1 MMFKKL
7 ALTILTTV
15 SSTLAVDAL
24 PITILDIQHTISDP
38 NLIYPESVETDVDK
52 MMNNWYLR
60 NYALLDSMTDYRKTV
75 NATDAEII
83 DRLSKI
89 PAEIEL
95 PYNSIV
101 RNIIDMYTN
110 RRRSLVENMLGMSH
124 YYMPIFEQ
132 ALEKENIPHELKYL
146 PIIESALNPDAV
158 SRAGATGLWQFMVP
172 TAKGLGLEVNTI
184 VDERRDPIKSSEM
197 AAKYLKQLYSIYN
210 DWSLA
215 IAAYNCGPGNVNK
228 ALRRAGGGNKNF
240 WEIYPFLPA
249 ETRSYVPAFIAAV
262 YVMNYYNQHNIAPA
276 LVRRPMITDSVHVT
290 RRVHFQQ
297 IADVLGMP
305 IDEIRALNPQYRKD
319 IIPGDIHPY
328 PLILPSMQVYAYVIS
343 EDSIIAHDTQKYQ
356 RRLTIEPSDGT
367 VTQISDDGDYIVTQ
381 KTQYHKVQRGET
393 FSSIAKKYGVTASS
407 IRSANGIKTLTRGK
421 TIKIVTTQRTPR
433 PKDDLDKAVE
443 ELERSQMNDTTT
455 QFADSTIVN
464 TVNKSAQPVKTTTP
478 APKSAP
484 KPVVKPAP
492 NFTPATNTKSQA
504 PAKTTPVTITV
515 QQGDNLYR
523 IAKRNHT
530 TVDKI
535 RSLNGLKDDK
545 IKAGQKLRVK

>member
-1 MMFKKL
+1 MFKKL

-443 ELERSQMNDTTT
+443 ELERSQKNDTTT

>member
-1 MMFKKL
+1 MFKKL
-7 ALTILTTV
+7 ALTILVTA
-15 SSTLAVDAL
+15 SSTIAVDAL
-24 PITILDIQHTISDP
+24 PITVLDIQHTISDP

-89 PAEIEL
+89 PAEVEL

-101 RNIIDMYTN
+101 RNVIDMYTN

-132 ALEKENIPHELKYL
+132 ALEKENVPHELKYL

-184 VDERRDPIKSSEM
+184 VDERRDPIRSSEM

-262 YVMNYYNQHNIAPA
+262 YVMNYYNEHNIAPA

-328 PLILPSMQVYAYVIS
+328 PLVLPSMQVYAYVIS
-343 EDSIIAHDTQKYQ
+343 EDSIVAHDAQRYQ
-356 RRLTIEPSDGT
+356 RQLTIEPSDGT
-367 VTQISDDGDYIVTQ
+367 VTQVSDDGDYIVTQ

-393 FSSIAKKYGVTASS
+393 FASIARKYGVTASS
-407 IRSANGIKTLTRGK
+407 IRANNGIKTLTRGK

-433 PKDDLDKAVE
+433 PKDELDKAVE
-443 ELERSQMNDTTT
+443 ALENA
-455 QFADSTIVN
+455 QFSDSLGLDVDSTLVN
-464 TVNKSAQPVKTTTP
+464 TVGTSDAPQPTKTATP
-478 APKSAP
+478 APKTAP
-484 KPVVKPAP
+484 KPATKPAP
-492 NFTPATNTKSQA
+492 TFNAAPKPKSQTN
-504 PAKTTPVTITV
+504 KSTPVTITV
-515 QQGDNLYR
+515 QQGDNLSR
-523 IAKRNHT
+523 IAKRHGT
-530 TVDKI
+530 TVDKL

-545 IKAGQKLRVK
+545 IRAGQKLRVK